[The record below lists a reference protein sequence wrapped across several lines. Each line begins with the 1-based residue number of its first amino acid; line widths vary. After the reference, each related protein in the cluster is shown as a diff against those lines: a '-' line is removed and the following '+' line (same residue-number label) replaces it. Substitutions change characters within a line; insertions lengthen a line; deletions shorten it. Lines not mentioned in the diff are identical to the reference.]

1 MQEPNIL
8 PATEAARQKACTA
21 QAIYNAVARGD
32 LNGLRMGAHHLVFRD
47 EKYAA
52 YRVQETG
59 GRLHK
64 QYVWKQAVRRKRG

>member
-1 MQEPNIL
+1 MPEPNIL
-8 PATEAARQKACTA
+8 PATEAAREKGCTG
-21 QAIYNAVARGD
+21 QAIYNAIARGD

-59 GRLHK
+59 GRLHQKYVQK
-64 QYVWKQAVRRKRG
+64 QEKGG